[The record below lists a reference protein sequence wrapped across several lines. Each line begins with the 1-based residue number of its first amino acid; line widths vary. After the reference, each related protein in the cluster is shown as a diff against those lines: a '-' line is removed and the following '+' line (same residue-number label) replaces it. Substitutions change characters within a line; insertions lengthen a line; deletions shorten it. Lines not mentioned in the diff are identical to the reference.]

1 MDQTV
6 GKCQVVEKDHTI
18 GKGQVAEKDQT
29 VGKCQEIEKDHAV
42 GRARML
48 ERTWQLLGSTL
59 LLLLLL
65 LEQLTRPIM
74 GKLGVSRKNCF
85 FSNFGLL
92 SM

>member
-6 GKCQVVEKDHTI
+6 GKSQVVEKDHVI
-18 GKGQVAEKDQT
+18 GKGQVAEK
-29 VGKCQEIEKDHAV
+29 GQEIEKDHAV

-65 LEQLTRPIM
+65 LEKYTRQIM
-74 GKLGVSRKNCF
+74 GKLGVLWKNCF
-85 FSNFGLL
+85 LSNFGLM